1 MPFAQNQLFGMEMF
15 DDGFVQGASFAQGA
29 NFAQGGNQA
38 VGQQQYQ
45 QGQVN
50 NYVNHTSSVGNAQA
64 VENVNYYDTYHHR
77 VNNYHTMN
85 TNRYRDHYI
94 DHNVYYNNRR
104 NVYDGADYHT
114 TSSYV
119 VEQPTYAASGA
130 NAGANAGT
138 ISGTFSGTISG
149 TTSGTAG
156 NSGCNPRPCYGCNP
170 RPCYQQ
176 VQPRQTSTVATQG
189 TGRVFPGCG
198 CRRNVL

>member
-29 NFAQGGNQA
+29 NFAQGGNQV

-50 NYVNHTSSVGNAQA
+50 NYVNQTSSVGNAQA

-94 DHNVYYNNRR
+94 DHNVYYNNSR

-138 ISGTFSGTISG
+138 ISGTFSGT
-149 TTSGTAG
+149 TSGTAG

-176 VQPRQTSTVATQG
+176 VQPRQTSTVANQG